1 MRKACALNWVS
12 YLKAASNS
20 GPLIHL
26 AQINALFLLKKLY
39 GEVTITEEVRVEAV
53 ERGKEEGC
61 ADAVLIESAI
71 KSGWIKVAKRGAAV
85 NFSRFGLHEAEARVI
100 SLALSGN
107 FDLIILDDDAAR
119 ELAKML
125 GLKVRGSLGVVIEA
139 LQKKKISRKE
149 ALKFLN
155 ALASVMYLSGEAYRE
170 AREAVERV

>member
-1 MRKACALNWVS
+1 M
-12 YLKAASNS
+12 KAASNT

-26 AQINALFLLKKLY
+26 AQINALFLLKELY
-39 GEVTITEEVRVEAV
+39 GEVIITEEVRAGAV

-71 KSGWIKVAKRGAAV
+71 ESGWIKVAKRGAGIDS
-85 NFSRFGLHEAEARVI
+85 SRFGLHSAEAGVI
-100 SLALSGN
+100 SLALKEKL
-107 FDLIILDDDAAR
+107 DLVLLDEDAAR

-125 GLKVRGSLGVVIEA
+125 GLKVRGSIGVIVEA
-139 LQKKKISRKE
+139 LQKKKISKRE

-170 AREAVERV
+170 AREAVERLG